1 MAKASTRRV
10 SPRTASKKVAPAKVA
25 STAKAAK
32 AAKPTAKPTKSKAA
46 STQDTKFKN
55 RLSQAVLEDRAAKA
69 AVHWEQCFKD
79 LEAFKED
86 NGHCLVPKMFNE
98 NQTLAYWVQRNRK

>member
-10 SPRTASKKVAPAKVA
+10 SPRTASKKVAPVKVA
-25 STAKAAK
+25 SVAK

-46 STQDTKFKN
+46 SAQDTKFKN
-55 RLSQAVLEDRAAKA
+55 RLSKAVLEDRAAKA

>member
-10 SPRTASKKVAPAKVA
+10 SPRTASKKVAPVKVE
-25 STAKAAK
+25 TIAK
-32 AAKPTAKPTKSKAA
+32 AAKPAAKPTKSKVA
-46 STQDTKFKN
+46 STQDTKSKSKN

-69 AVHWEQCFKD
+69 SVHWEQCFKD

-86 NGHCLVPKMFNE
+86 NGHCLVPKMFSE